1 MDISLIE
8 ESDIVKLCIKGDR
21 RSQMHLYDKYN
32 RAMYNVALRYMN
44 NPDDAMDMM
53 QEGFIKAFSKI
64 ELYNNQD
71 SVFGAW
77 LKRIVINT
85 CLDELRKKKL
95 DYSYEDEIYLEPIDE
110 DYRHID
116 DEKMVRVVKNTI
128 AELPEKYSTIVSLYL
143 IEGYDYQEVAEIMN
157 INQGTA
163 RSIVSRGKAK
173 LRELLDKDEFIYGEN

>member
-32 RAMYNVALRYMN
+32 RAMFNVAMRYMSN
-44 NPDDAMDMM
+44 ADDAMDMM

-64 ELYNNQD
+64 DKYNNKD
-71 SVFGAW
+71 SIFGAW

-110 DYRHID
+110 DYQHID
-116 DEKMVRVVKNTI
+116 DEQLVKAVKMTI
-128 AELPEKYSTIVSLYL
+128 AQLPEKYSTIVSLYL
-143 IEGYDYQEVAEIMN
+143 IEGYDYEEVAEIMN
-157 INQGTA
+157 INPGTA
-163 RSIVSRGKAK
+163 RSIVSRGKSK
-173 LRELLDKDEFIYGEN
+173 LRELLSRDEFIYKEY